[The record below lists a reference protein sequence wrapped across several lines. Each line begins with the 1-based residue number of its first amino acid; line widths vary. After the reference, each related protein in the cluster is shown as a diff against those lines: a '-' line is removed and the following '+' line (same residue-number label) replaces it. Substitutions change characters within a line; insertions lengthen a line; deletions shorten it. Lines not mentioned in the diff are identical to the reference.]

1 VDRPALTP
9 PEATVDPE
17 RLQEQLDRMIADLE
31 RRRHRDIRRSF
42 LTAAGLVLL
51 GGVLAAVGLGES
63 AGLTFTA
70 AWFAVLGVFFLG
82 AGVLRVRIDR
92 GDGPRGSVSAGELQG
107 VPATVLRD
115 HPVETRLGAALTG
128 WLIGLFA
135 GWGVL
140 ALVGDATAFGVLLLL
155 AGLAFV
161 VPIVRAYRRWGR
173 TGLWLTADVLLLRAD
188 GLERWLR
195 WADVR
200 AVVGPRRPGGAVVV
214 LPTRRE
220 LLHTREV
227 ERRRRLLPVAVV
239 AQHDLSVPTASGP
252 LDPAALR
259 RVLAHFGTPGHAD
272 ALRRTW
278 SLGDLRAL
286 AEQTAW
292 VAGAGDAAAVD
303 EERAGDVRASDVVT
317 GHVAPSAPAP
327 TGVPADDA
335 GRRAA
340 LASIRAAALDLGF
353 GEGDVFAV
361 EGFPASLSSEHVDLR
376 LRGTLFEIRYSDL
389 GRESVLA
396 RLARV
401 EDARRAFLEAVGRE
415 AEYRGY
421 DVPPELLRPRR
432 PRADAAAATIVDEQ
446 AWLAAF
452 AHENRERDRAVA
464 DPESE
469 VYPDGW

>member
-1 VDRPALTP
+1 
-9 PEATVDPE
+9 
-17 RLQEQLDRMIADLE
+17 
-31 RRRHRDIRRSF
+31 
-42 LTAAGLVLL
+42 
-51 GGVLAAVGLGES
+51 
-63 AGLTFTA
+63 
-70 AWFAVLGVFFLG
+70 
-82 AGVLRVRIDR
+82 
-92 GDGPRGSVSAGELQG
+92 
-107 VPATVLRD
+107 
-115 HPVETRLGAALTG
+115 
-128 WLIGLFA
+128 
-135 GWGVL
+135 
-140 ALVGDATAFGVLLLL
+140 
-155 AGLAFV
+155 
-161 VPIVRAYRRWGR
+161 
-173 TGLWLTADVLLLRAD
+173 
-188 GLERWLR
+188 
-195 WADVR
+195 
-200 AVVGPRRPGGAVVV
+200 
-214 LPTRRE
+214 
-220 LLHTREV
+220 
-227 ERRRRLLPVAVV
+227 
-239 AQHDLSVPTASGP
+239 
-252 LDPAALR
+252 
-259 RVLAHFGTPGHAD
+259 
-272 ALRRTW
+272 
-278 SLGDLRAL
+278 
-286 AEQTAW
+286 
-292 VAGAGDAAAVD
+292 
-303 EERAGDVRASDVVT
+303 
-317 GHVAPSAPAP
+317 VAPSAPAP